1 MLARVDEKKLLFQF
15 VKLGKTLVIAYSY
28 INIMPS
34 FVRLFYNFTIILD
47 FNWFNQL
54 EYIIIEIQVQT
65 STQKTVERRVSGNN
79 TWLSFPDSAGE
90 VKASTTVFAPTIL
103 NDEEAVGQAMFD
115 ELVAYADA
123 KEGDITIVL
132 LGGRGAQ
139 AMYRII
145 SRLAETDEIDGML
158 GRLNV
163 FTQDALAPMRMN
175 NGLSFVRD
183 FERLLGP
190 KFFAKIKSFTAMLT
204 ESDDLEAAL
213 AGYLE
218 KLESLGGIDIF
229 FMGFGPEAEAAS
241 HLCYIKPGCGARFSD
256 FVGIIPISAT
266 ILEHHISKFK
276 VGGSVISEADETEC
290 RNASFILTLG
300 PAAILEAKLIVQ
312 SIVDASTAPGK
323 IPSFKR
329 LIETELSTDPA
340 ELQRQCDENPGLLI
354 RVHPNV
360 RSYVLPDLFS

>member
-1 MLARVDEKKLLFQF
+1 M
-15 VKLGKTLVIAYSY
+15 
-28 INIMPS
+28 
-34 FVRLFYNFTIILD
+34 
-47 FNWFNQL
+47 
-54 EYIIIEIQVQT
+54 QT
-65 STQKTVERRVSGNN
+65 STKKTVERRVAGNN
-79 TWLSFPDSAGE
+79 TWLGYASDGRMPVATGQNYNFNVFDS
-90 VKASTTVFAPTIL
+90 
-103 NDEEAVGQAMFD
+103 EEAVGQAMFD
-115 ELVAYADA
+115 ELVAYSKQTDA
-123 KEGDITIVL
+123 DITIVL

-145 SRLAETDEIDGML
+145 SPLAETGEIDVLL

-190 KFFAKIKSFTAMLT
+190 SFFAKIKSFTPMLT
-204 ESDDLEAAL
+204 ETDDLEGAL
-213 AGYLE
+213 TGYLE

-241 HLCYIKPGCGARFSD
+241 HLCYIKPGCGAQFGD
-256 FVGIIPISAT
+256 HVGIIPISPS

-290 RNASFILTLG
+290 RNASYILTLG
-300 PAAILEAKLIVQ
+300 PDAILSSKLIVQ
-312 SIVDASTAPGK
+312 SIVDAATAPGK

-329 LIETELSTDPA
+329 FLETELSNDSV
-340 ELQRQCDENPGLLI
+340 ELQRQCDENPGLLL
-354 RVHPNV
+354 RLHPNV
-360 RSYVLPDLFS
+360 KSYVLPDLLL